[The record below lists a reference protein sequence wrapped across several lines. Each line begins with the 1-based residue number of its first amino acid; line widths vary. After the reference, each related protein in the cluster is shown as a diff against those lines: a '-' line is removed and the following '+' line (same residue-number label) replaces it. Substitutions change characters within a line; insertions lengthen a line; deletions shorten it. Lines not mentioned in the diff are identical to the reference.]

1 MHLITAFSTRRF
13 NKLRSDKGDIL
24 GGNLESSDEE
34 TVSSSKR
41 KLDKNAN
48 NLVLD
53 MGDINPGVAFL
64 PGSCVFVQ
72 KQNALYLSKML
83 KRRRRGRETEY
94 FVEYDCDCAEKTSES
109 WVSLSNVYEIN
120 SRTRRNFEKTS
131 EKRRLNDAREDPR
144 QSKRLKID
152 AMSQQLEIMGD
163 IPSGVEFLPDFIRSY
178 RERTSS
184 CKNAKEEGQR

>member
-13 NKLRSDKGDIL
+13 NKLRSEKGDIL
-24 GGNLESSDEE
+24 GGNLESSDKE

-131 EKRRLNDAREDPR
+131 EKRRLNDARADPR